1 MKLMNIVNNEKL
13 RDAALTTVVGV
24 VYSMLQKKQ
33 LETQVAE
40 IVKQELERRA
50 SENGR

>member
-1 MKLMNIVNNEKL
+1 MKLMNIANNGKL
-13 RDAALTTVVGV
+13 RDAVLTTVVGV

-50 SENGR
+50 SEGGR

>member
-13 RDAALTTVVGV
+13 RDAVLTTAVGV
-24 VYSMLQKKQ
+24 VYSVLQKKQ

-50 SENGR
+50 AEGGR

>member
-13 RDAALTTVVGV
+13 RDAVLTAAVGA
-24 VYSMLQKKQ
+24 VYARLQKKQ

-50 SENGR
+50 AEGGR

>member
-1 MKLMNIVNNEKL
+1 MKRIVVDKEKLMATL
-13 RDAALTTVVGV
+13 LTAAVGA
-24 VYSMLQKKQ
+24 VYSTLQKKQ

>member
-13 RDAALTTVVGV
+13 RDAVLTTAIGV
-24 VYSMLQKKQ
+24 VYSVLQKKQ
-33 LETQVAE
+33 LETKVAE

-50 SENGR
+50 AEGGR